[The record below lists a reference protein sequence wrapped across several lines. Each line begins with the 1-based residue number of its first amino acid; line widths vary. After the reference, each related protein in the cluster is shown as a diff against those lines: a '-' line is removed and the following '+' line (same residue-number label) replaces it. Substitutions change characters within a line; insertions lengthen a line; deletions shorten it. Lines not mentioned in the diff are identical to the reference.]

1 MDEKR
6 LEKLRSEIDQID
18 DQIIQLL
25 RRRILVAREIG
36 VAKGNDP
43 VYDPEREKEVIQRLA
58 EISPDIEGERLSAIY
73 GEIMSLCRSVQSR

>member
-6 LEKLRSEIDQID
+6 LAKLRSEIDQID

-36 VAKGNDP
+36 IAKGNDP
-43 VYDPEREKEVIQRLA
+43 VYDPEREKEVIKRLG
-58 EISPDIEGERLSAIY
+58 EIAPDIESKGLSAIY